1 ALVRPL
7 GLPLLPVGAPPA
19 ALAPTALV
27 GRRASVTVVGLGD
40 VRPRGVGAV
49 VLDLPGAV
57 LALDPLLAR
66 DGVVVVG
73 VPVLVG
79 PGLVAE
85 RVLVAVLRAH
95 RVVAVV
101 VTAATTAAAAS
112 ARSTGSGAAGPA
124 ATTALAAGVVLL
136 LALSLELLRGRAQH
150 LARGGQLLQRVRA
163 PPHEEFL
170 AVVTAPGALQAVGT
184 GVSSAEYVADLRHLG
199 VDLTGDLADPSAVHY
214 LLDAHGLPFVG
225 TGCLRAVWGP
235 T

>member
-1 ALVRPL
+1 
-7 GLPLLPVGAPPA
+7 
-19 ALAPTALV
+19 LAPTALV

-73 VPVLVG
+73 VAVLVG

-85 RVLVAVLRAH
+85 GVLVAVLRAH
-95 RVVAVV
+95 RVVAVFV
-101 VTAATTAAAAS
+101 TAAAAAP

-136 LALSLELLRGRAQH
+136 LGLSLELLRGRA
-150 LARGGQLLQRVRA
+150 
-163 PPHEEFL
+163 
-170 AVVTAPGALQAVGT
+170 
-184 GVSSAEYVADLRHLG
+184 
-199 VDLTGDLADPSAVHY
+199 
-214 LLDAHGLPFVG
+214 
-225 TGCLRAVWGP
+225 
-235 T
+235 